1 MIYKV
6 ACGVLLLG
14 IIFLGTRLKVAED
27 RTETIIEDLS
37 AKTSE
42 CIELQERFNSLNA
55 QIDTLLDENAQLVI
69 ANNDLLNQTP
79 QTIVKYVKR
88 KPSVNGTASERFI
101 ELLAKR
107 YEFE

>member
-27 RTETIIEDLS
+27 RTETIIQDLS

-55 QIDTLLDENAQLVI
+55 QVDTLLSENSQLLI
-69 ANNDLLNQTP
+69 ANNELSNQQPETV
-79 QTIVKYVKR
+79 IKYVK
-88 KPSVNGTASERFI
+88 KTNVNRRASDKFI
-101 ELLAKR
+101 ELLTKR

>member
-55 QIDTLLDENAQLVI
+55 QVDTLLSENSQLLI
-69 ANNDLLNQTP
+69 ANNELSNQQPETV
-79 QTIVKYVKR
+79 IKYVK
-88 KPSVNGTASERFI
+88 KTNVNRRASDKFI
-101 ELLAKR
+101 ELLSKR

>member
-1 MIYKV
+1 MIYKI

-55 QIDTLLDENAQLVI
+55 QVDTLLNENSQLLI
-69 ANNDLLNQTP
+69 ANNELSNQQPETV
-79 QTIVKYVKR
+79 IKYVK
-88 KPSVNGTASERFI
+88 KTNVNRRASDKFI
-101 ELLAKR
+101 ELLSKR

>member
-1 MIYKV
+1 MYKV

-27 RTETIIEDLS
+27 RTEKIIEDLS

-42 CIELQERFNSLNA
+42 FIELQERFNSLNA
-55 QIDTLLDENAQLVI
+55 QVDTLLNENSQLLI
-69 ANNDLLNQTP
+69 ANNELSNQQPETV
-79 QTIVKYVKR
+79 IKYVK
-88 KPSVNGTASERFI
+88 KINVNRRASDKFI
-101 ELLAKR
+101 ELLSKR

>member
-55 QIDTLLDENAQLVI
+55 QVDTLLSENSQLLI
-69 ANNDLLNQTP
+69 ANNELSNQQPETV
-79 QTIVKYVKR
+79 IKYVK
-88 KPSVNGTASERFI
+88 KTNVNRRASDKFI
-101 ELLAKR
+101 ELLTKR

>member
-14 IIFLGTRLKVAED
+14 VIFLGTRLKVAED
-27 RTETIIEDLS
+27 RTESMIEELS
-37 AKTSE
+37 AKRGE

-55 QIDTLLDENAQLVI
+55 QIDTLLSENSQLLI
-69 ANNDLLNQTP
+69 ANNELSNQQPETV
-79 QTIVKYVKR
+79 IKYVK
-88 KPSVNGTASERFI
+88 KTNVNRRASDKFI

>member
-27 RTETIIEDLS
+27 RTETISQDLS

-55 QIDTLLDENAQLVI
+55 QVDTLLSENSQLLI
-69 ANNDLLNQTP
+69 ANNELSNQQPETV
-79 QTIVKYVKR
+79 IKYVK
-88 KPSVNGTASERFI
+88 KTNVNRRASDKFI
-101 ELLAKR
+101 ELLTKR